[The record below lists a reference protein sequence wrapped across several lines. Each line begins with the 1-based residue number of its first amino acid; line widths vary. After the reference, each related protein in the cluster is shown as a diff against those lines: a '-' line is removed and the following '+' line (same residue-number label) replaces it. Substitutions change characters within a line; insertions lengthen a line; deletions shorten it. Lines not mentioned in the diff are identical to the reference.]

1 MNEAEYNPT
10 VMATEAETPENIVT
24 PETVTNSA
32 EVSDES
38 SESARRALAMLSL
51 DTAAADG
58 ASDFSQE
65 RVDAVQAKIEDQFA
79 PKVEEKPATD
89 LVGAIE
95 SATEEARTSELSN
108 AAALAAEEQAYE
120 RAKLMELKAA
130 DDDAGSRGWPQ
141 ERLDT
146 VKEQIESK
154 YAKQ

>member
-95 SATEEARTSELSN
+95 SATEEARTSERSN
-108 AAALAAEEQAYE
+108 AAALAADEQALD
-120 RAKLMELKAA
+120 RARLMDLSTA
-130 DDDAGSRGWPQ
+130 DDNAARYDWS
-141 ERLDT
+141 EDRLNT
-146 VKEQIESK
+146 VKEHIEAE

>member
-10 VMATEAETPENIVT
+10 VMATEAETPENIVSQ
-24 PETVTNSA
+24 EAVTNST
-32 EVSDES
+32 ETTDES
-38 SESARRALAMLSL
+38 SESARRALAMISL

-79 PKVEEKPATD
+79 PKTEEKSAGG

-95 SATEEARTSELSN
+95 SATEEARTSERSN
-108 AAALAAEEQAYE
+108 AAAFAADEQALD
-120 RAKLMELKAA
+120 RARLMDLSTA
-130 DDDAGSRGWPQ
+130 DDNAARYDWS
-141 ERLDT
+141 EDRLNT
-146 VKEQIESK
+146 VKEHIEAE